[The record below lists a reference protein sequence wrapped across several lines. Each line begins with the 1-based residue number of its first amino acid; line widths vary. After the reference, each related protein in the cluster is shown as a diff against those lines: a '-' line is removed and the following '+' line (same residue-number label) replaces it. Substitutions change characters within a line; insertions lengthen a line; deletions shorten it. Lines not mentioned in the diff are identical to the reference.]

1 LRIVVVRVV
10 RSVAGAAGSGGG
22 WFANETVGG
31 DEVSARL
38 RDFVFG
44 AENRIATTRVQKFCF
59 SFFFFACDVKVS
71 NTPASGE
78 TASVGR
84 PSARFA

>member
-38 RDFVFG
+38 RDFVL
-44 AENRIATTRVQKFCF
+44 ARRIATTRVQKFCF
-59 SFFFFACDVKVS
+59 SFFFFLCRV
-71 NTPASGE
+71 
-78 TASVGR
+78 
-84 PSARFA
+84 